1 MITKIIKKY
10 KGKYMNQYQKI
21 ILALIITFFVGCS
34 SENNDY
40 IASGTFEATEVM
52 VSSEGV
58 GKILSLNITE
68 GSIIKKGEIVGIIDT
83 TQLYLK
89 KLQILASADAVKSR
103 KPDIEKQIAVTEQQI
118 ANFEIEKN
126 RIENLMKSNAVPKK
140 QLDDVNAQIA
150 LLKKQLVALK
160 SNLDISTRGL
170 NEESNAIAIQIKQID
185 DQISKCYIKSPING
199 TVLIKYAEE
208 GEIAMQGKP
217 LFKMADIENMYLRA
231 YIISSQL
238 ADIKIGQNVKVV
250 SDYGSNKIK
259 EYSGTVSWIS
269 SKAEFTPK
277 TILTKDERANLVYA
291 TKIAVKNDGFLKI
304 GMYGKLKK

>member
-1 MITKIIKKY
+1 
-10 KGKYMNQYQKI
+10 
-21 ILALIITFFVGCS
+21 
-34 SENNDY
+34 NDY